1 MASGD
6 GGAPLNVQ
14 AYDFKV
20 SMHGRSGAT
29 TGHKLFL
36 SSMSNTMFDAVA
48 QLGKRIDRS
57 SSIEGDDFVECVVT
71 VKCCHFDL
79 W

>member
-57 SSIEGDDFVECVVT
+57 SPIAGDDFVERVVT